1 MCYEQQNRELQSTRR
16 STGSY
21 SLPQRNQEEWELR
34 ESLEFTAD
42 IKRAAPEAEWT
53 GKGEREAVSANY
65 SFCQFDQ
72 RKEGVKRTT

>member
-1 MCYEQQNRELQSTRR
+1 MSNKIESFRVPGGQQDHILYLREIKR
-16 STGSY
+16 SES
-21 SLPQRNQEEWELR
+21 WR